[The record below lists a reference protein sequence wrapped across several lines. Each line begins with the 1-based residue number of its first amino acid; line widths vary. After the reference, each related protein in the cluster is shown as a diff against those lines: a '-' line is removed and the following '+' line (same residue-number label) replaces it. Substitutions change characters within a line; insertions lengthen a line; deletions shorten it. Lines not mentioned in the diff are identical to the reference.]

1 MDVDRSPRRV
11 LVACTGAYFAVRAG
25 QLALSPVLPAVVD
38 DLGLSTASVG
48 LALTAM
54 WLAYAAAQL
63 PSGLLAARLG
73 GRRTVTISLIGVAV
87 GTACVSF
94 AGSTVALV
102 AAVALIGAAAGL
114 YYNAGASLLAM
125 AFDELGQPLGL
136 HKLGSRGAGV
146 VTPVVAAGLLAAAG
160 WRSVP
165 TATALAALLGVVV
178 VTRGIPASSGT
189 GDARSLRSGLGAA
202 IAAFR
207 RPAVA
212 RTTLFT
218 AAGEFVEQA
227 VLSFLPTLF
236 VAARGV
242 SVGVA
247 AGLFAVTFVAAAAI
261 GPVAGHLADRY
272 SGRALAAATM
282 AGGVLGFPVV
292 LYAPIPALPVGAALI
307 GLSMGWTAPL
317 QSRVLAAFAGD
328 DRDVGFGVYRTV
340 YLALGSLGSVVTGS
354 IAAHAGWDVAGVAL
368 AAVLGLAALGLA
380 VEG

>member
-1 MDVDRSPRRV
+1 MDRSPRRV

>member
-1 MDVDRSPRRV
+1 M

-160 WRSVP
+160 
-165 TATALAALLGVVV
+165 
-178 VTRGIPASSGT
+178 
-189 GDARSLRSGLGAA
+189 
-202 IAAFR
+202 
-207 RPAVA
+207 
-212 RTTLFT
+212 
-218 AAGEFVEQA
+218 
-227 VLSFLPTLF
+227 
-236 VAARGV
+236 
-242 SVGVA
+242 
-247 AGLFAVTFVAAAAI
+247 
-261 GPVAGHLADRY
+261 
-272 SGRALAAATM
+272 
-282 AGGVLGFPVV
+282 
-292 LYAPIPALPVGAALI
+292 
-307 GLSMGWTAPL
+307 
-317 QSRVLAAFAGD
+317 
-328 DRDVGFGVYRTV
+328 
-340 YLALGSLGSVVTGS
+340 
-354 IAAHAGWDVAGVAL
+354 
-368 AAVLGLAALGLA
+368 
-380 VEG
+380 